1 LWHEAGDGTTPTLE
15 QEQTDMIAT
24 TKKKAAAPAK
34 TSTVP
39 SLTFWIDPIALLPEP
54 WVPPEPEVGAH
65 MFGKGGLLDPVG

>member
-1 LWHEAGDGTTPTLE
+1 
-15 QEQTDMIAT
+15 MIAT